1 MKIEEIKLPSV
12 QDALP
17 IAVWVALPEEETAKA
32 VFQISHGM
40 SEHKGRYRGLMEYL
54 CQNGFA
60 CVIHDHRGH
69 GESVRSQE
77 DYGYFY
83 RNGAESLVEDLHQVT
98 LYAQKRFSGL
108 PFFLFGHSMGS
119 MIVRSYLKRYD
130 GELDGLI
137 VCGSPSYNQLA
148 GVGRVLAGTI
158 GGLRGGRH
166 RSGFLQKLSF
176 GSFNKKFGKT
186 QSENS
191 WISSSDEEVE
201 AYDGDPQC
209 GFVFTANGFRNLYKL
224 MQNTYSKKGWELHH
238 PKLPVYFI
246 SGGDDPCLISEEK
259 FRKTVAFLK
268 ERGYENVTCKLYP
281 GKRHEIL
288 NEDVRPQVFS
298 DIKAFCEAQM

>member
-1 MKIEEIKLPSV
+1 M
-12 QDALP
+12 
-17 IAVWVALPEEETAKA
+17 
-32 VFQISHGM
+32 
-40 SEHKGRYRGLMEYL
+40 
-54 CQNGFA
+54 
-60 CVIHDHRGH
+60 
-69 GESVRSQE
+69 
-77 DYGYFY
+77 
-83 RNGAESLVEDLHQVT
+83 
-98 LYAQKRFSGL
+98 
-108 PFFLFGHSMGS
+108 
-119 MIVRSYLKRYD
+119 
-130 GELDGLI
+130 
-137 VCGSPSYNQLA
+137 
-148 GVGRVLAGTI
+148 GRVLAGAI

-166 RSGFLQKLSF
+166 HSGFLQKLSF

-224 MQNTYSKKGWELHH
+224 MQNTYSKKGWEMHH

-268 ERGYENVTCKLYP
+268 ERGYENVTFKLYP